1 MSSKFDTIIVG
12 AGSAGAILATRLTE
26 DPDHSVLLIEA
37 GPDYP
42 DFDDIPDDVKYGY
55 GHTDQPWRRAHS
67 DHRWT
72 FVVRYT
78 DEAMPGLVPRGR
90 VVGGSSAV
98 NGQIFL
104 RGVPEDYDNWAT
116 WGNDK
121 WGFEELMPY
130 FRMVET
136 DTDYA
141 GDFHGSEGP
150 IIVRRFKPDEWNP
163 DQRAFYEAARANGF
177 PECPDHNAPDS
188 TGVGPT
194 PLNNPGR
201 VRWSTAIG
209 YLSIARERPNL
220 TIQPECLVHRVL
232 FEGNRAVGIR
242 GEVDGE
248 VFDYEAENIIL
259 SAGAIGSPHLL
270 MLSGV
275 GPTEKLETVGVQVL
289 HDLTGVGENL
299 RDHPQVRTSWRTRD
313 GFEQPVGAAGM
324 QVTLRYT
331 AEGSHLPNDMLIQA
345 ISRSPVDLKPY
356 QTGAN
361 DELGVSM
368 VICIDLAIGSGSLY
382 LRDKDPHIQPFL
394 NYNYLEN
401 DFDTARLREGVRI
414 CLDFAEHESWDRLV
428 KERVE
433 PSDADLE
440 SDEALD
446 AWIRRRVATS
456 HHVSGTCKMG
466 PESDP
471 MAVVDQFG
479 NVRGLKNLKVADA
492 SIMPD
497 CIRAN
502 TNVTSMVIGERVASF
517 IGEGL

>member
-1 MSSKFDTIIVG
+1 M
-12 AGSAGAILATRLTE
+12 
-26 DPDHSVLLIEA
+26 LLIEA

-55 GHTDQPWRRAHS
+55 GHTDRPWRRAHS
-67 DHRWT
+67 EHRWT
-72 FVVRYT
+72 FVARYT

-90 VVGGSSAV
+90 VVGGSSAI

-104 RGVPEDYDNWAT
+104 RGVPEDYDNWAS
-116 WGNDK
+116 WGNDR
-121 WGFEELMPY
+121 WGFEELMSY

-136 DTDYA
+136 DTDFA
-141 GDFHGSEGP
+141 GDFHGSDGP

-209 YLSIARERPNL
+209 YLSAARERPNL
-220 TIQPECLVHRVL
+220 TIQPECLVHKVL
-232 FEGNRAVGIR
+232 FDGKRAIGIR
-242 GEVDGE
+242 AEVDSE
-248 VFDYEAENIIL
+248 VLDYEGANIIM

-275 GPTEKLETVGVQVL
+275 GPTQRLDAVGVPVL
-289 HDLTGVGENL
+289 HDLPGVGENL
-299 RDHPQVRTSWRTRD
+299 RDHPQVRTAWRTRD
-313 GFEQPVGAAGM
+313 GFEQPVGVPGM

-331 AEGSHLPNDMLIQA
+331 AEGSHLSNDMLIQSG
-345 ISRSPVDLKPY
+345 SRSPIDIRPY
-356 QTGAN
+356 RTGAS
-361 DELGVSM
+361 DELGFAM
-368 VICIDLAIGSGSLY
+368 TICIDLAVGAGSLY

-394 NYNYLEN
+394 DYNYLE
-401 DFDTARLREGVRI
+401 DEFDTARLREGVRI
-414 CLDFAEHESWDRLV
+414 CLDFAKHEGWDRLV
-428 KERVE
+428 KERVD
-433 PSDADLE
+433 PT
-440 SDEALD
+440 DEALD

-466 PESDP
+466 PDSDP

-479 NVRGLKNLKVADA
+479 NVRGLENLKVADE